1 METMNETNI
10 EVRIH
15 WKEIRWE
22 RDEFYHLLGFLPGR
36 IGHSYLIK
44 PIQHKESG
52 GMSRIMYG
60 LYSMPFKYM
69 AEFSDSERAKASAE
83 RREAQRKPTPQLTLQ

>member
-1 METMNETNI
+1 MKPISKFEFTGKKSDG
-10 EVRIH
+10 R
-15 WKEIRWE
+15 EIS
-22 RDEFYHLLGFLPGR
+22 FTICSVFLPGR

-44 PIQHKESG
+44 PIQHQELG

-69 AEFSDSERAKASAE
+69 AEFSDSERATASAE